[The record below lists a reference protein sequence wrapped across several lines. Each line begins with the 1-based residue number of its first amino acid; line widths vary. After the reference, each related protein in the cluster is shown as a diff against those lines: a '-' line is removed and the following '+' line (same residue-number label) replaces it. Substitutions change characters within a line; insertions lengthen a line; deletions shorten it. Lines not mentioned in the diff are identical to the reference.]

1 MDEQQRQAESCA
13 GGKEPAFEKQMER
26 LRKIVETLETGNLS
40 LDKGVSLYKEGL
52 ALAHRC
58 RKQLENARH
67 EVRILN
73 GDALETFRPE
83 NDGERIRHDG

>member
-1 MDEQQRQAESCA
+1 MAEQQRQTEACS

-26 LRKIVETLETGNLS
+26 LRKIVEMLEAGNLS

-52 ALAHRC
+52 ALARGC

-73 GDALETFRPE
+73 DDALEAFQPE
-83 NDGERIRHDG
+83 NDGQRISHDG